1 MAGMLK
7 VQAIGNLGSDPEMR
21 ATKGG
26 KDVCNFRIA
35 CSVGRGEDEKTEW
48 LGAVAFGKTAEL
60 AVKYLKKGSPVY
72 IDGRLQTREWTTKE
86 GAPRKDIEV
95 VVDNLVFIGGRGA
108 EAAPAPVADA
118 PAAKVTADDI
128 PF

>member
-26 KDVCNFRIA
+26 KDVCNFRLA
-35 CSVGRGEDEKTEW
+35 CNVGRGEEEKTEW
-48 LGAVAFGKTAEL
+48 LGAVCFGKTAEL
-60 AVKYLKKGSPVY
+60 AVRFLKKGSPVY
-72 IDGRLQTREWTTKE
+72 VDGRLQTREWTTKD
-86 GAPRKDIEV
+86 GVLRKDIEV
-95 VVDNLVFIGGRGA
+95 VVDNLVFIGARGA
-108 EAAPAPVADA
+108 EAAPAPAADA

>member
-7 VQAIGNLGSDPEMR
+7 VIAIGNLGSDPEMR
-21 ATKGG
+21 STKGG

-35 CSVGRGEDEKTEW
+35 CNVGRGEEEKTEW
-48 LGAVAFGKTAEL
+48 IGAVCFGKTAEL

-72 IDGRLQTREWTTKE
+72 VDGRLQTREWTTKD
-86 GAPRKDIEV
+86 GAPRKDVEV
-95 VVDNLVFIGGRGA
+95 VVDNLVFIGGRAGGPA
-108 EAAPAPVADA
+108 EAT
-118 PAAKVTADDI
+118 PAAARVTADDI